1 MSGGPDFTPTA
12 GFEALAA
19 PAKINLFLHVVG
31 QRPDGYHELQTA
43 FQFIDFFDYLSFR
56 LRQDG
61 QIHVYMSQDSGIA
74 REDNLIYRAARL
86 LQQRQSVNLGADIYC
101 DKHIPAGAGL
111 GGGSSNAA
119 TTLIAL
125 NRLWGLGLVR
135 AALMPIALELGAD
148 VPVFVFGQPA
158 FAQGVG
164 EQLSATAAIPAQVLL
179 FTPDLFVSTKAVFSA
194 PDLTRDTERV
204 SIYDF
209 TNWLKAYGSQNDC
222 FGRNDLQKVA
232 FKLHPEL
239 YRLHHYLN
247 VHGVNAKL
255 SGSGSS
261 LFALFATACM
271 SSRQPKEICDRMLS
285 ELINEVGIDVHM
297 GFYHSLGAHPLKA
310 WLD

>member
-1 MSGGPDFTPTA
+1 MRIPRYNKQPNNSVMIDVMIPESMRRQHEQADA
-12 GFEALAA
+12 GFCLLPA
-19 PAKINLFLHVVG
+19 PAKVNLFLHVVG
-31 QRPDGYHELQTA
+31 KRGRGHHTLPTV
-43 FQFIDFFDYLSFR
+43 FQFIDLYDYLSFKAR
-56 LRQDG
+56 DDG
-61 QIHVYMSQDSGIA
+61 QIRVHLPQYPHLKTA
-74 REDNLIYRAARL
+74 DNLIYRAAQRL
-86 LQQRQSVNLGADIYC
+86 RDQAPNQAARLGADIWC
-101 DKHIPAGAGL
+101 HKHIPMGAGL

-179 FTPDLFVSTKAVFSA
+179 FTPDLFVSTKAAFSA

-239 YRLHHYLN
+239 YRLHH
-247 VHGVNAKL
+247 
-255 SGSGSS
+255 
-261 LFALFATACM
+261 
-271 SSRQPKEICDRMLS
+271 
-285 ELINEVGIDVHM
+285 
-297 GFYHSLGAHPLKA
+297 
-310 WLD
+310 